1 MSPGQHPHPVNDP
14 IDGSSRAAAQGKG
27 GGQTPTSPHPP
38 PPGLL
43 ALCPALLFIGTCSRV
58 WVFFSSP
65 IKSIWINCNSLVN
78 ISVTVTINSSLCG
91 SKGSSLLLF
100 PSNPALCWDIS
111 WRETQLED
119 APALPRLK
127 GTQRHIPKP
136 CPGTPPTFSQPYNTR
151 LGHFSKAW
159 SCLGGDI
166 RLLQPSR
173 DRMRD
178 GAGAATQPRSS

>member
-1 MSPGQHPHPVNDP
+1 MTPLM
-14 IDGSSRAAAQGKG
+14 AAAGQLLKG
-27 GGQTPTSPHPP
+27 RVGDKHPRPPIPP
-38 PPGLL
+38 PRGSLHSAQPCYSLELVAG
-43 ALCPALLFIGTCSRV
+43 CGF
-58 WVFFSSP
+58 FFSSP